1 MKIYKQITDIFVKIV
16 SVILMCLIASLVGV
30 MLYELSLRNFLNKS
44 FRASTELCG
53 FLFMW
58 MAFLGVIVLYDQD
71 RLITLDMLYVRATP
85 KVQTTF
91 WMINKIF
98 SLGLGIIMIVAYQG
112 MYKIN
117 STSYF
122 STMQFVSKAWH
133 FLPMAIAGGFIV
145 VKTVYQLMDRIV
157 VPHEPT
163 QTKGGTVQWQSF
175 SSLL

>member
-145 VKTVYQLMDRIV
+145 VKTVYQVLDRIQ
-157 VPHEPT
+157 T
-163 QTKGGTVQWQSF
+163 QRGKAVH
-175 SSLL
+175 

>member
-1 MKIYKQITDIFVKIV
+1 MKIYKQITDVFVKIV

-85 KVQTTF
+85 KVQTIF

-122 STMQFVSKAWH
+122 STMQFVSKA
-133 FLPMAIAGGFIV
+133 
-145 VKTVYQLMDRIV
+145 
-157 VPHEPT
+157 
-163 QTKGGTVQWQSF
+163 
-175 SSLL
+175 

>member
-30 MLYELSLRNFLNKS
+30 MLYELSLRNFLNKT

-58 MAFLGVIVLYDQD
+58 
-71 RLITLDMLYVRATP
+71 MLYVRATP

-157 VPHEPT
+157 VPH
-163 QTKGGTVQWQSF
+163 GTNTN
-175 SSLL
+175 

>member
-71 RLITLDMLYVRATP
+71 RLITLDMLYVRANPKVQTTP
-85 KVQTTF
+85 KVQTIF

-98 SLGLGIIMIVAYQG
+98 SLDLGIIMIVAYQG

-122 STMQFVSKAWH
+122 STMQFLSKAWH

-157 VPHEPT
+157 VPH
-163 QTKGGTVQWQSF
+163 GTNTN
-175 SSLL
+175 

>member
-85 KVQTTF
+85 KVQTGIGNHYDRRLSGYVQNQQHQLLF
-91 WMINKIF
+91 NHAVCVQ
-98 SLGLGIIMIVAYQG
+98 SLAFPAHGHRGRLY
-112 MYKIN
+112 
-117 STSYF
+117 
-122 STMQFVSKAWH
+122 
-133 FLPMAIAGGFIV
+133 
-145 VKTVYQLMDRIV
+145 RR
-157 VPHEPT
+157 
-163 QTKGGTVQWQSF
+163 
-175 SSLL
+175 

>member
-1 MKIYKQITDIFVKIV
+1 M
-16 SVILMCLIASLVGV
+16 
-30 MLYELSLRNFLNKS
+30 
-44 FRASTELCG
+44 
-53 FLFMW
+53 
-58 MAFLGVIVLYDQD
+58 GVIVLYDQD

-157 VPHEPT
+157 VPH
-163 QTKGGTVQWQSF
+163 GTNTN
-175 SSLL
+175 

>member
-30 MLYELSLRNFLNKS
+30 MLYELRLRNFLNKS

-85 KVQTTF
+85 KVQTIF

-145 VKTVYQLMDRIV
+145 VKTAYQLMDRIV
-157 VPHEPT
+157 VPH
-163 QTKGGTVQWQSF
+163 GTNTN
-175 SSLL
+175 

>member
-85 KVQTTF
+85 KVQTIF

-145 VKTVYQLMDRIV
+145 VKTVYQVLDRI
-157 VPHEPT
+157 
-163 QTKGGTVQWQSF
+163 QTLRGKAVH
-175 SSLL
+175 

>member
-98 SLGLGIIMIVAYQG
+98 SQGLGIIMIFA
-112 MYKIN
+112 
-117 STSYF
+117 
-122 STMQFVSKAWH
+122 
-133 FLPMAIAGGFIV
+133 
-145 VKTVYQLMDRIV
+145 
-157 VPHEPT
+157 
-163 QTKGGTVQWQSF
+163 
-175 SSLL
+175 

>member
-112 MYKIN
+112 MYKSTAPATFQPCSLCPKPGISCPWPSRAALSSLRP
-117 STSYF
+117 STSL
-122 STMQFVSKAWH
+122 WIG
-133 FLPMAIAGGFIV
+133 L
-145 VKTVYQLMDRIV
+145 
-157 VPHEPT
+157 
-163 QTKGGTVQWQSF
+163 
-175 SSLL
+175 

>member
-1 MKIYKQITDIFVKIV
+1 MENTVKIYKQITDIFVKIV

-85 KVQTTF
+85 KVQTIF

-145 VKTVYQLMDRIV
+145 VKTAYQLMDRIV
-157 VPHEPT
+157 VPH
-163 QTKGGTVQWQSF
+163 GTNTN
-175 SSLL
+175 

>member
-85 KVQTTF
+85 KVQTIF

-98 SLGLGIIMIVAYQG
+98 SLG
-112 MYKIN
+112 
-117 STSYF
+117 
-122 STMQFVSKAWH
+122 
-133 FLPMAIAGGFIV
+133 
-145 VKTVYQLMDRIV
+145 
-157 VPHEPT
+157 
-163 QTKGGTVQWQSF
+163 
-175 SSLL
+175 

>member
-1 MKIYKQITDIFVKIV
+1 MKIYKQFTDIFVKIV

-58 MAFLGVIVLYDQD
+58 MAFLGVIVLYDKD

-145 VKTVYQLMDRIV
+145 VKTVYQVLDRI
-157 VPHEPT
+157 
-163 QTKGGTVQWQSF
+163 QTLRGKAVH
-175 SSLL
+175 